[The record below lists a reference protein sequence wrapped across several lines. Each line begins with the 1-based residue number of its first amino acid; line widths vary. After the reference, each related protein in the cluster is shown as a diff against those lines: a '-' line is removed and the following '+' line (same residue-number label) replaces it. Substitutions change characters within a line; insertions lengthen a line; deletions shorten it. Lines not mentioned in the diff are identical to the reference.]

1 MANIININNVS
12 SINATATLEPKFA
25 NLAMRDGSKW
35 VYRIPDYLAGK
46 VRIGAKVTVK
56 YPDFED
62 DRFATVVDTMVS
74 THLRDDQLGVIVAVI
89 DEEPYVDY
97 LERRK
102 QQKLILQA
110 AEQRKAEVDRMA
122 EFAAVAVN
130 DPEMK
135 AILNALEENAA
146 PASALGNDEVVAS
159 VEDGG
164 TVAAPCVLS

>member
-1 MANIININNVS
+1 MANINNINV
-12 SINATATLEPKFA
+12 NATATLEPKFA
-25 NLAMRDGSKW
+25 NLAMRDGSTW

-56 YPDFED
+56 YPTFED

-89 DEEPYVDY
+89 EEEPYVDY

-102 QQKLILQA
+102 QEKLILQA

-122 EFAAVAVN
+122 EFSAVAAN

-135 AILNALEENAA
+135 AILAA
-146 PASALGNDEVVAS
+146 YEANTAATAP
-159 VEDGG
+159 VE
-164 TVAAPCVLS
+164 TAEAATPEPRFVS

>member
-1 MANIININNVS
+1 MANIISTNI
-12 SINATATLEPKFA
+12 AATLEPKFA
-25 NLAMRDGSKW
+25 NLAMRDGSTW

-46 VRIGAKVTVK
+46 VKIGSKVTIK
-56 YPDFED
+56 YPTFDD

-102 QQKLILQA
+102 QEKLILQA

-122 EFAAVAVN
+122 EFSAVAAN

-135 AILNALEENAA
+135 AILAAYEANSTPSPAPEN
-146 PASALGNDEVVAS
+146 SAQNTELHPVIG
-159 VEDGG
+159 
-164 TVAAPCVLS
+164 